1 MSGEKRR
8 GLSKRG
14 IALIV
19 VAAVCAVLLLVFL
32 VYRGLKGMMDGD
44 VRSDEYAAAFLTA
57 LDQNDEEAAYGL
69 LMPGASSPDAFPR
82 QFASMRAVWT
92 QYGGAAGFELAKTS
106 WSWNSKTTNGFHRNS
121 VSCVYR
127 VKCGP
132 AVFQLDLDREE
143 SDNGQGITAI
153 WLKADAA
160 GAPGPAESVLRG
172 LLPQSAG
179 QWVGLIYGLACL
191 ALMIFTLVDCIR
203 RARRHKLLW
212 VVLILLV
219 NITFPLS
226 LNAAAVRILV
236 PLGTIL
242 YWCRRKGIAAPPE
255 GEQAPPPPYRGEDPW
270 DSL

>member
-1 MSGEKRR
+1 MPGEKRR

-14 IALIV
+14 IALIAA
-19 VAAVCAVLLLVFL
+19 AAVCVVLLLVFL
-32 VYRGLKGMMDGD
+32 LYRGLKGMMDGD

-57 LDQNDEEAAYGL
+57 LDQNDEDAAYGL
-69 LMPGASSPDAFPR
+69 LMPGASSPDTFPR

-92 QYGGAAGFELAKTS
+92 QYGGGPGFELEKTS
-106 WSWNSKTTNGFHRNS
+106 WSWNSNTTNGFHRS
-121 VSCVYR
+121 TVSCVYR
-127 VKCGP
+127 VKCGS

-160 GAPGPAESVLRG
+160 GAPESALRG
-172 LLPQSAG
+172 LLPRSAA
-179 QWVGLIYGLACL
+179 QWPGVIWGLACL
-191 ALMIFTLVDCIR
+191 ALMIGSLVDCVR
-203 RARRHKLLW
+203 KARRHKLLW

-219 NITFPLS
+219 NITFTLR
-226 LNAAAVRILV
+226 LNAAAVKLLI

-242 YWCRRKGIAAPPE
+242 YWCRRKGITAPPE
-255 GEQAPPPPYRGEDPW
+255 GEQAPPPAYRGEDPW